1 MNQIQMHFYDTIGL
15 SEPELVKE
23 NDNAKRQE
31 DKIYRLFQIYKQGTP
46 SEVMKRYDKRWPGI
60 PITSIRRSL
69 TNLTKE
75 GKLIM
80 TDQKFTGLYGK
91 PEHLWIIRE

>member
-1 MNQIQMHFYDTIGL
+1 MSRQLHFFDTIGL

-23 NDNAKRQE
+23 SDNAIKQE
-31 DKIYRLFQIYKQGTP
+31 EKIYRLFQIYKQGTP
-46 SEVMKRYDKRWPGI
+46 SQIMKRYDKRWPSV
-60 PITSIRRSL
+60 PITSIRRAM
-69 TNLTKE
+69 NVLTKE

-91 PEHLWIIRE
+91 PEHLWRINK